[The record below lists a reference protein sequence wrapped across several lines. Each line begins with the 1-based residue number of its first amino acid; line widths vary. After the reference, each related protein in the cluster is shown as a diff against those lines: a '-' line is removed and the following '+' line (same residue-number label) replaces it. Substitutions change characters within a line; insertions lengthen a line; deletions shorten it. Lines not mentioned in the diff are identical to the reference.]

1 MPLRLVFVL
10 VILIISRIATAQS
23 DPAKSAQPPL
33 PAAPAASS
41 WAGSLETYG
50 YLMEDDDFVV
60 AVARAD
66 RGRLHLEGRYQY
78 EDLRTISAWAGWS
91 FEAGTLLHLEVVPM
105 AGVLAGQTV
114 GFAPG
119 LEATVSWKSLEW
131 YSEIEYVLDVE
142 STEGDY
148 FYVWSQLGWQAKP
161 WLALGLSGQR
171 TRLYQSEFSIDRGIF
186 AATSVGPVALTAYGF
201 NLDGEAP
208 FAILAL
214 GIDF

>member
-1 MPLRLVFVL
+1 MKANLCGAMPTRLILVLAIVFAA
-10 VILIISRIATAQS
+10 RTAAAQS
-23 DPAKSAQPPL
+23 DTWS
-33 PAAPAASS
+33 
-41 WAGSLETYG
+41 GGLETYG
-50 YLMEDDDFVV
+50 YLMVDDDFVV
-60 AVARAD
+60 AVGRAD

-78 EDLRTISAWAGWS
+78 EDLRTFSAWAGWS
-91 FEAGTLLHLEVVPM
+91 LEAGTRLHLEAVPM
-105 AGVLAGQTV
+105 AGVLVGQTV

-119 LEATVSWKSLEW
+119 LEVTMSWKSLEW
-131 YSEIEYVLDVE
+131 YSEIENVFDVE

-171 TRLYQSEFSIDRGIF
+171 TRLYQSEFSLDRGLF

-208 FAILAL
+208 FVILAL
-214 GIDF
+214 GVEF